1 MKTSKIILCLIGL
14 SILAIFVILKLNF
27 YPIALTSKWIITER
41 QFIKITNS
49 SLAYY
54 QKTFFV
60 YTTSTPIADAKFQK
74 EIKRAVL
81 DKLIED
87 KIINEI
93 LSEKLG
99 SKELEKLVNEKM
111 ANLSINNEIA
121 NASQTLYNLSLKDF
135 KNLVLIPEAKRE
147 ISKEQGIDIQE
158 IKKSYRPIIL
168 IPGFY
173 WQNEVL
179 IQNEN

>member
-1 MKTSKIILCLIGL
+1 MKTIKIFLWIIGFLILVIFIILQ
-14 SILAIFVILKLNF
+14 FNF
-27 YPIALTSKWIITER
+27 YPVALTSKWIITSR
-41 QFIKITNS
+41 QFNKIIES
-49 SLAYY
+49 SLVYY
-54 QKTFFV
+54 QKTFSL
-60 YTTSTPIADAKFQK
+60 YATGTPLADVKFQK

-87 KIINEI
+87 KIINEV

-99 SKELEKLVNEKM
+99 AKELEKMTNEKL

-135 KNLVLIPEAKRE
+135 KNLVLLPEAKRE
-147 ISKEQGIDIQE
+147 ILIEQGINLQE

-168 IPGFY
+168 IPGLY

-179 IQNEN
+179 IQN

>member
-1 MKTSKIILCLIGL
+1 MRTVKIILWLIGL
-14 SILAIFVILKLNF
+14 SILAIFIILKLNF

-41 QFIKITNS
+41 QFNKIVNS
-49 SLAYY
+49 SLVYY
-54 QKTFFV
+54 QKTFSV

-74 EIKRAVL
+74 EIKRAAL

-87 KIINEI
+87 KIIDEI
-93 LSEKLG
+93 LLKKLG
-99 SKELEKLVNEKM
+99 SKELEKLVNGKIT
-111 ANLSINNEIA
+111 NLSINDEVA
-121 NASQTLYNLSLKDF
+121 NASQILYNLSLKDF

-147 ISKEQGIDIQE
+147 ILKEQGIDLQE

-179 IQNEN
+179 IQDKG